1 MSQLSP
7 CPQCRTKRVWA
18 RATFG
23 SYGILH
29 VAYCPACARASA
41 ICQRCGTELAL
52 TRAPGWV
59 PASDPPGEPVLRCP
73 ACRGPAA
80 LRAQPAGA
88 GVASPFGG
96 AGGAAAA
103 TPTVVHRRQI
113 AAFASDAAAPPMMQR
128 VADDFED
135 LASLRY
141 RRRRKILG
149 VVEDAARRADAMA
162 RLELELGRLQGWD
175 TAA

>member
-7 CPQCRTKRVWA
+7 CPHCRSKRVWA

-41 ICQRCGTELAL
+41 ICQRCGTEVTL

-59 PASDPPGEPVLRCP
+59 PSSDSTAEPVLRCP

-80 LRAQPAGA
+80 LRPQPAGA
-88 GVASPFGG
+88 GVASPLG
-96 AGGAAAA
+96 ADA
-103 TPTVVHRRQI
+103 TKPTVVRPGRI

-141 RRRRKILG
+141 RRRRQILG

-162 RLELELGRLQGWD
+162 RLESELGRH
-175 TAA
+175 TVA